1 MERFAQLLQQ
11 FVPNAD
17 ERSDFLKQLRRDSI
31 VTVEA
36 WKLWASYWW
45 VIQTME
51 PVPLGANEL
60 LSELHALVHSAA
72 AYYMVQE

>member
-36 WKLWASYWW
+36 WKL
-45 VIQTME
+45 
-51 PVPLGANEL
+51 
-60 LSELHALVHSAA
+60 
-72 AYYMVQE
+72 